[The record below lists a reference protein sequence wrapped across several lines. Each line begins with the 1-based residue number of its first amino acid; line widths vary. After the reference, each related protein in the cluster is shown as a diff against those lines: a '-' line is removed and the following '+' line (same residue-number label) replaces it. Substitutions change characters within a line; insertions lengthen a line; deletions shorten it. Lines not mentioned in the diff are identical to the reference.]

1 MRHKW
6 QPEHKKISMTAAKRE
21 LKALNVT
28 FEELPL
34 IKITDP
40 AIADLILQGTSI
52 EEGDIICILRNS
64 KVAGEGYRYY
74 RKVIL

>member
-40 AIADLILQGTSI
+40 AIVDLISQGTSI